1 MESKKLD
8 LLLEKLL
15 IVDSEPG
22 RREIE
27 QIICDQEKK
36 ARKKLE
42 KLYPLLSENTQDWA
56 RHIFNLW
63 DNSHPS
69 MKKLQIQNRQEAET
83 FSAKHVELYCT
94 RQMQWLPQKIYSRLP
109 WSDGTHFVPR
119 HVIRYILGEY
129 MSLTQ
134 PVRLYGCDKVAVFL
148 DQKEWQKVLEA
159 LYQYWLNEG
168 MDMNRKTILVPYC
181 MYIDELKIA
190 AFRLT
195 IRKWIQS
202 EYNDLACFAIELM
215 GVKASPASLTM
226 LEEWIELT
234 PESIFRQKAR
244 KAFRK
249 AAAYQNISVNEL
261 ADRIIPSFGLDRDG
275 KRIVDYG
282 SRTFQITLA
291 PDLTISVYNFDNKKV
306 KKSLPVVKDEDDREK
321 AEKAREEFL
330 DFNRIVRIHTNIQ
343 RNRLEQELRN
353 GYTRTAEAW
362 QTVFQE
368 NPVMRYMTDGLI
380 WGIYQDGHLQTS
392 FRTTLEGTLITVDK
406 APFTLPE
413 NACITLV
420 HPIDLDKDTLI
431 RWQRQLQEE
440 GIEPFISQLSVPVY
454 LLDEQE
460 MQGYK
465 ITRFS
470 GHKTTISDICNYDLT
485 DFAFHTEGR
494 NLYLKDRAMNVLI
507 EISFKKQ
514 KTEPDLLNK
523 LSFYALKNE
532 EKDIKKAA
540 QNLGNMLPLA
550 SLSPRFISYVLE
562 TIRSVYSIK

>member
-27 QIICDQEKK
+27 QIIWDQENK

-42 KLYPLLSENTQDWA
+42 KLYPLLSEDTQDWA
-56 RHIFNLW
+56 RHIFSLW
-63 DNSHPS
+63 DSMHPF

-159 LYQYWLNEG
+159 LCQYWLNEG
-168 MDMNRKTILVPYC
+168 MDMSRKTILVPYC
-181 MYIDELKIA
+181 MYIDELKTA

-195 IRKWIQS
+195 IKKWIQE
-202 EYNDLACFAIELM
+202 EYNDLACFVIELM

-249 AAAYQNISVNEL
+249 AAAFQNISVNEL
-261 ADRIIPSFGLDRDG
+261 ADRIIPSFGFDRDG

-282 SRTFQITLA
+282 SRTFQVTLA
-291 PDLTISVYNFDNKKV
+291 PDLTISVYNFANKKV

-362 QTVFQE
+362 QTVFLE
-368 NPVMRYMTDGLI
+368 NPVMRYMTDGLV
-380 WGIYQDGHLQTS
+380 WGIYQDEHLQTS

-413 NACITLV
+413 NTCITLV
-420 HPIDLDKDTLI
+420 HPIDLDKDTLL

-470 GHKTTISDICNYDLT
+470 GHKTTISDICNYDLKEI
-485 DFAFHTEGR
+485 AFHTEGR

-562 TIRSVYSIK
+562 TIRNVYSIK